1 MKNSLNTSIL
11 KSFINFIVIFIVFSC
26 KTYKSKESTKYY
38 ANKHYLFATLNI
50 NSLFSQYYF
59 WHNHFPKDFDEMKDF
74 VSDID
79 QRYFLD
85 PFNFKHRVKIIPI
98 FETKSKYPNAYIITS
113 YNTNIKRIDSTSLQ
127 KLKDFAILDK
137 DTVVTDK
144 PIIYDWFTTVS
155 LMNELFDYTTLE
167 RFIKRKQYNM
177 KRLYFPIDKKF
188 YKEINDSTFKYK
200 YQNKV
205 IIGKYFNQKVKRYIH
220 QHIDKNIQVEAW
232 ITKRKKDTIFMKFVM
247 IHNKGRRVKKG
258 GLVKDEVGNYKP
270 FVYYSIVKNK

>member
-1 MKNSLNTSIL
+1 MKKDLPNTLIHKVLISFVVIYNFFSCSLNQRTQ
-11 KSFINFIVIFIVFSC
+11 
-26 KTYKSKESTKYY
+26 TKYY
-38 ANKHYLFATLNI
+38 ANKHYLFATMDIRDFFL
-50 NSLFSQYYF
+50 QYYF

-74 VSDID
+74 VSNID

-85 PFNFKHRVKIIPI
+85 PFNLKHQVKVIPI
-98 FETKSKYPNAYIITS
+98 FETKSIYPNAYIITS
-113 YNTNIKRIDSTSLQ
+113 YNTNIKRIDSSSLQ

-137 DTVVTDK
+137 DTIITNK

-155 LMNELFDYTTLE
+155 LMNELFDNTTLE

-177 KRLYFPIDKKF
+177 RRLYFSIDKKF

-220 QHIDKNIQVEAW
+220 QNIDKNIQVEAW
-232 ITKRKKDTIFMKFVM
+232 ITKRERDTIFMKFVM
-247 IHNKGRRVKKG
+247 IHTKGRRVKKG
-258 GLVKDEVGNYKP
+258 GLVKDELGNYKP
-270 FVYYSIVKNK
+270 FIYYSIVKNK